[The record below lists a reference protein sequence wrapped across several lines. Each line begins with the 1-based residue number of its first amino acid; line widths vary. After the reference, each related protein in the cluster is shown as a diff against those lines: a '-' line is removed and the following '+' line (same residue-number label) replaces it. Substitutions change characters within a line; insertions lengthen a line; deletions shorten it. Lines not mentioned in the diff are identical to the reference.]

1 MVKLSNC
8 RVGYKVKS
16 KSSPLSLYAV
26 TLSHLSISQRGVQAH
41 RVVLRCSLKCEKW
54 P

>member
-26 TLSHLSISQRGVQAH
+26 TLSHLSIQPVRGAGTPSGPEVLS
-41 RVVLRCSLKCEKW
+41 RV
-54 P
+54 